1 MSYAAYHKL
10 KVMVV
15 DDFESFRQTVITMLQ
30 NFGVEDIDSAESGNV
45 ALKWCSEKKYDLI
58 LADYNLG
65 RGRNGQ
71 QILEQLRHEK
81 ILTYE
86 TLFILISAESS
97 RSIIMSAYDYEPDA
111 YLAKPITGKSLKQ
124 RLDRLLIQRDEMM
137 PIYKAIDLGKV
148 SDAIDLLKQQ
158 ITGATR
164 NSSVCQRLLGELYL
178 ETHQFPAAE
187 AVYRE
192 ALEVRSLDWAK
203 VGMAKVKKATGEF
216 DKAKRWLI
224 DIIKKNPLCLPAYDV
239 LAEIHEQ
246 ESDPEALEAVLK
258 KAVEFSPMAILRQE
272 RLAKAAGA
280 INDNQTAALAYRQT
294 VRLGTNSCHNKR
306 DNHLNFGRA
315 AAQLLKEGQSNA
327 TEVSREAIRV
337 LEEIGTNFS
346 QTEEEA
352 VQALLV
358 ESQVL
363 AGQGHKR
370 KAVETVER
378 AQKRL
383 ENVEEFE
390 TVDTQLDLV
399 LALRSTG
406 FDKEADEL
414 VKTVVDQYQ
423 HDQEAL
429 QKIDYL
435 LEEPI
440 SDYNRKRVATINKEG
455 IDHYEQQHYK
465 QAIVCFKNAQKVF
478 PNHIGIRLNLVQA
491 VEGEMREY
499 GYDSLLL
506 ELAKLT
512 LNKVKVQIKGT
523 HKQYERYLQL
533 HDMLKTIENRNK

>member
-1 MSYAAYHKL
+1 MSYASYHKL
-10 KVMVV
+10 KVLVV
-15 DDFESFRQTVITMLQ
+15 DDFESFRQTLMTMLQ
-30 NFGVEDIDSAESGNV
+30 NFGVESIDSAESGDV
-45 ALKWCSEKKYDLI
+45 AMKWCLEKKYDLV

-137 PIYKAIDLGKV
+137 PIYKAIDQSKI
-148 SDAIDLLKQQ
+148 SEAIDLLKQQ
-158 ITGATR
+158 IAAVTR
-164 NSSVCQRLLGELYL
+164 NSSRCQRLLGELYL
-178 ETHQFPAAE
+178 EICQYPAAE

-203 VGMAKVKKATGEF
+203 VGMAKVKKATGEY
-216 DKAKRWLI
+216 DKAKRWLA

-239 LAEIHEQ
+239 LAEIHELENDQ
-246 ESDPEALEAVLK
+246 DALETVLK
-258 KAVEFSPMAILRQE
+258 KAVEYSPMAILRQE
-272 RLAKAAGA
+272 RLAKVAQA
-280 INDNQTAALAYRQT
+280 INDNQTAAFAYRQT

-306 DNHLNFGRA
+306 ENHLNFGRT
-315 AAQLLKEGQSNA
+315 AAQWLKEDQSNA
-327 TEVSREAIRV
+327 TDVSREAVRV
-337 LEEIGTNFS
+337 LEEISSNFA

-363 AGQGHKR
+363 AGQGNKR

-383 ENVEEFE
+383 ENVKDIEE
-390 TVDTQLDLV
+390 VDTELDLV

-406 FDKEADEL
+406 HEKEADDIVNAL
-414 VKTVVDQYQ
+414 VTQYQ
-423 HDQEAL
+423 NNQEAL
-429 QKIDYL
+429 QKIDFL
-435 LEEPI
+435 LDEPI
-440 SDYNRKRVATINKEG
+440 SDLNRKRVAAVNKEG
-455 IDHYEQQHYK
+455 IDHYEQQNYQ
-465 QAIVCFKNAQKVF
+465 QAMTCFKNAQKLF

-491 VEGEMREY
+491 IEGELREY
-499 GYDSLLL
+499 GYDSVMM
-506 ELAKLT
+506 ELAKQT
-512 LNKVKVQIKGT
+512 LSRVKGQIKGT

-533 HDMLKTIENRNK
+533 HDMIKAIENRNK